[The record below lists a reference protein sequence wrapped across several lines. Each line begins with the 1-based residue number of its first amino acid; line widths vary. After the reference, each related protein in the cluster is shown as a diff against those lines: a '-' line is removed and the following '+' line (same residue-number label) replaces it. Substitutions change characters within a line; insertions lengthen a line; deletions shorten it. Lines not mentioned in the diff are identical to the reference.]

1 MYARDYASWSY
12 YVFFDERTGGAVLL
26 TEKTS
31 GFLKRL
37 QTVCLGAVILLCIS
51 CLAVSYVVPRPSIET
66 LVKPDGIVKV
76 IRAPEDSAIHKDD
89 VIRAVNGR
97 PVSTYAE
104 LNYLF
109 AKSNN
114 EAKLT
119 IRRYGTTFTRPINAA
134 SFAGTD
140 LPAGLTQADKP
151 IYISFGDTYT
161 PLINVEIAQ
170 LKAILEEN
178 QKEYASVVFERP
190 FEEKTVTVELHK
202 ALGRT
207 ITLSCILLFVAL
219 MAFVWMRTLSRN
231 EELRGCRINLVLA
244 FAASAI
250 FWASL
255 GTTLLAM
262 PLLFLLGMIG
272 MTLFKAFDIDF
283 HLHDGGKHV
292 DFWTRTGLFLA
303 PTLLIIA
310 PIIMCASEMP
320 MYWGATLDPHHE
332 NRLNAFTILP
342 YLLVIAYTLIDAG
355 ISAYRIYRGRKLIPR
370 DIALFVAT
378 LAACAALFLIWSDPS
393 GTRWIVVASI
403 VIQCFGDTIECLAA
417 RNTKNE
423 ISFNDDLFSAEPIRE
438 ALKEA
443 DEILGGNWV
452 VQAVIDR
459 PEPHHVVGIALGTDE
474 TNDLNGLSLNI
485 LSQTWRDFLE
495 IYRTDGMD
503 DSAESPAKGIADRL
517 GIVCVLPIAE
527 KIGGSMTQATLLVS
541 TREMPDQNAGTPLS
555 PSVSQREAL
564 RTVADQLA
572 ASEIALVYLCAEMSI
587 EFLGDDLDEI
597 AARVHE
603 SAALPHETASFPRS
617 LHDPTVPL
625 KASEI
630 PHGLLDED
638 DITPDEDPAPATTHK
653 QNADDYSTKVFEEE
667 MNLLKSQV
675 LTLCSQQMRAFSL
688 DEIEFTKA
696 QSAVLD
702 DIKSLET
709 PIIIAGERGT
719 GKTMLALSAHQS
731 HSSGPFLQ
739 IDAADLPETILAIN
753 MFGDSENAGLIKS
766 AVGGSL
772 LIKNVDRLSTAILS
786 DIMEAI
792 DNVASEGTFDLY
804 MTITLRDEE
813 VSTVKYERDPREL
826 PARCR
831 DLAEHC
837 DAEIVYIQPIREQS
851 DILNVAEFFMQRQAM
866 RMEKT
871 VLSLDQNAQKAI
883 TVYRW
888 PGNIHELRSVIERAV
903 LRTSNETLSLDDL
916 GADFERLIDSDTRNA
931 VLKEADIIQEQLEH
945 AQQHNQQLQF
955 LVDRLNERI
964 RELEA
969 EPAPVS
975 DNTLLDGEF
984 DDVEKRL
991 LTRLL
996 NKYQNDPEVAVA
1008 ALNTNRTKFF
1018 NKLRKYNLL

>member
-1 MYARDYASWSY
+1 MGLLCI
-12 YVFFDERTGGAVLL
+12 FDERAGVAVLL

-31 GFLKRL
+31 GFWWRL
-37 QTVCLGAVILLCIS
+37 QTVCLGAVLLLCLS
-51 CLAVSYVVPRPSIET
+51 CLAVSYIVPRSAIET
-66 LVKPDGIVKV
+66 KQGENIIVA
-76 IRAPEDSAIHKDD
+76 RAPEDSELHKDD
-89 VIRAVNGR
+89 IIIAVNGR
-97 PVSTYAE
+97 PVSTHAE
-104 LNYLF
+104 LYYLF
-109 AKSNN
+109 AKSGHQA
-114 EAKLT
+114 ELT
-119 IRRYGTTFTRPINAA
+119 IRRTGTVTRPLNAA
-134 SFAGTD
+134 SFAQTD
-140 LPAGLTQADKP
+140 LPVGLSESDKP
-151 IYISFGDTYT
+151 LAISYGDAYT
-161 PLINVEIAQ
+161 PLQNVDIDQ
-170 LKAILEEN
+170 LKTILEET
-178 QKEYASVVFERP
+178 QQTASVIFERP
-190 FEEKTVTVELHK
+190 SEEKSVTLPLHK

-207 ITLSCILLFVAL
+207 ITLASVLLFVAL
-219 MAFVWMRTLSRN
+219 MGFVWMRTLSRN
-231 EELRGCRINLVLA
+231 EEIRGCRINLVLA

-250 FWASL
+250 LWAAL
-255 GTTLLAM
+255 GSTLLAM
-262 PLLFLLGMIG
+262 PLLFLLGMVG

-283 HLHDGGKHV
+283 HLHDGGKHF
-292 DFWTRTGLFLA
+292 DFWTRTGLFVA
-303 PTLLIIA
+303 PTLLIAA
-310 PIIMCASEMP
+310 PIIMCAFEMP
-320 MYWGATLDPHHE
+320 MYWGATISPHHE
-332 NRLNAFTILP
+332 IRLNALTLLP

-355 ISAYRIYRGRKLIPR
+355 ISAYRIYHGRKLIPR
-370 DIALFVAT
+370 DIALFVAA
-378 LAACAALFLIWSDPS
+378 LAACAAIFLIWSDPS
-393 GTRWIVVASI
+393 GTRWLIVASI
-403 VIQCFGDTIECLAA
+403 IIQCFGDTIECLAA
-417 RNTKNE
+417 RNPKNE

-452 VQAVIDR
+452 VQAVVDR

-474 TNDLNGLSLNI
+474 TNDVNGLSLNI
-485 LSQTWRDFLE
+485 LSKTWRDFLE

-517 GIVCVLPIAE
+517 GIVCVLPISE
-527 KIGGSMTQATLLVS
+527 KIGGSMTQAALLVS
-541 TREMPDQNAGTPLS
+541 TREIPDQNAGTPIA

-564 RTVADQLA
+564 RTIADQLA
-572 ASEIALVYLCAEMSI
+572 SSEIALVYLCAEMSI

-638 DITPDEDPAPATTHK
+638 DIAQEDEVEPVTSSHSSS
-653 QNADDYSTKVFEEE
+653 DDYSTKVFEEE
-667 MNLLKSQV
+667 MSLLKSQV
-675 LTLCSQQMRAFSL
+675 HTLCSMQMRALSL

-696 QSAVLD
+696 QSAALE

-719 GKTMLALSAHQS
+719 GKTLLALSAHQS
-731 HSSGPFLQ
+731 HSAGPFLQ
-739 IDAADLPETILAIN
+739 IDAADIPETILALD
-753 MFGDSENAGLIKS
+753 MFGDSENNGLIKS

-792 DNVASEGTFDLY
+792 DNVASEGSVDLY

-831 DLAEHC
+831 ELAEHC

-851 DILNVAEFFMQRQAM
+851 DILNVAEFFRQRQAM
-866 RMEKT
+866 RMEKN
-871 VLSLDQNAQKAI
+871 VLSFDESAQKAI

-903 LRTSNETLSLDDL
+903 LRASNETLSLDDL
-916 GADFERLIDSDTRNA
+916 GADFARLIDSDTRNA

-945 AQQHNQQLQF
+945 AQQHNQQLQS
-955 LVDRLNERI
+955 LVDRLNDRI

-969 EPAPVS
+969 EPTPAADDS
-975 DNTLLDGEF
+975 MLDGEF
-984 DDVEKRL
+984 DVVEKRL

-996 NKYQNDPEVAVA
+996 NKYQNDPEAAVA